1 MSNEKPAAGR
11 IAGTG
16 ASMGIGSGQSAEPS
30 SVKPMSHAARIAAA
44 AEQAVATGDIPGVVC
59 LVWRRG
65 ELLQVESVGLRN
77 IEARLP
83 VERNTIF
90 RIASMSKPVT
100 TAAAMILRERGLLRL
115 EDPIIKW
122 APEFA
127 EMRVL
132 RRADSSLQDT
142 YPAPRP
148 ITIEDLMTHRSG
160 LAYSFTAR
168 GPLAQALKERFGF
181 EFDSARTPD
190 EWMQTLASLP
200 LSHVPGERFIYGHST
215 DLLGVIIG
223 RATGLGTRAAMRQ
236 LLFDPLGMVDTDF
249 WIPPE
254 KRDRAAVL
262 YRSSAPGNFVPIELP
277 GFMGPTPP
285 SFSAGGQ
292 GLVSTADD
300 YLGFARML
308 LQGGELGGTR
318 VLAEESIR
326 LMTTNRLTPAQR
338 RTLQFGIPFFMGQG
352 FGLGLSVIDDAKRNA
367 WMGAGRPGAFGWPG
381 LFGGWWQV
389 DPAQQTVLLWLQQTL
404 PPGPIA
410 GAGAKRD
417 SRISETLLRF
427 VFSSPKLLSLLNKMA
442 QRSGKAPRLPGS
454 AATQKFQREAYA
466 ALHP

>member
-1 MSNEKPAAGR
+1 MLN
-11 IAGTG
+11 
-16 ASMGIGSGQSAEPS
+16 
-30 SVKPMSHAARIAAA
+30 PMNAARITIPA
-44 AEQAVATGDIPGVVC
+44 QHAVAAGDIPGVVC

-65 ELLQVESVGLRN
+65 ELLQLDALGLRD

-100 TAAAMILRERGLLRL
+100 TAAAMILRERGVLRL
-115 EDPIIKW
+115 EDPITKW

-127 EMRVL
+127 AMQVL
-132 RRADSSLQDT
+132 RRPDGPLQDT
-142 YPAPRP
+142 YPAPRV

-168 GPLAQALKERFGF
+168 GPLAEAMKDRFGF

-190 EWMQTLASLP
+190 EWMKMLAALP
-200 LSHVPGERFIYGHST
+200 LSYAPGERFNYSHST
-215 DLLGVIIG
+215 DLLGVIVG
-223 RATGLGTRAAMRQ
+223 RATGLGTRAAMQQ

-249 WIPPE
+249 WIPAE
-254 KRDRAAVL
+254 KRNRAAVL
-262 YRSSAPGNFVPIELP
+262 YRSAAPGNFVPTDLP
-277 GFMGPTPP
+277 GFLDPAPP
-285 SFSAGGQ
+285 SFSAAGQ

-300 YLGFARML
+300 YLAFARML
-308 LQGGELGGTR
+308 LQGGELDGTR
-318 VLAEESIR
+318 LLSEESIR

-367 WMGAGRPGAFGWPG
+367 WLGAGRPGAFGWPG
-381 LFGGWWQV
+381 LFGGWWQA
-389 DPAQQTVLLWLQQTL
+389 DPARQSVLVWLQQTL
-404 PPGPIA
+404 PPQAIA
-410 GAGAKRD
+410 GSGAKGD

-427 VFSSPKLLSLLNKMA
+427 VFSSPRVLSLANKMA

-454 AATQKFQREAYA
+454 AAAQNFQKEAYA
-466 ALHP
+466 ALES

>member
-1 MSNEKPAAGR
+1 M
-11 IAGTG
+11 
-16 ASMGIGSGQSAEPS
+16 
-30 SVKPMSHAARIAAA
+30 PMPNPMNHTARIAAP

-65 ELLQVESVGLRN
+65 ELLQVNSVGLRD

-100 TAAAMILRERGLLRL
+100 TAVAMILMERGVFRL
-115 EDPIIKW
+115 EDPITKW

-127 EMRVL
+127 AMQVL
-132 RRADSSLQDT
+132 RRADSPLQDT
-142 YPAPRP
+142 YPAPRV

-190 EWMQTLASLP
+190 DWMKTLASLP
-200 LSHVPGERFIYGHST
+200 LAYAPGERFNYSHST
-215 DLLGVIIG
+215 DLLGVIVG
-223 RATGLGTRAAMRQ
+223 RATGLGTRAAMQQ

-249 WIPPE
+249 WVPPE

-262 YRSSAPGNFVPIELP
+262 YRSSAPRNFVPIELP
-277 GFMGPTPP
+277 GFMDQTPP

-292 GLVSTADD
+292 GLVSTVDD
-300 YLGFARML
+300 YLAFARML

-318 VLAEESIR
+318 LLSEESIR

-352 FGLGLSVIDDAKRNA
+352 FGLGLSVVDDAKRNA
-367 WMGAGRPGAFGWPG
+367 WLGTGRQGAFGWPG
-381 LFGGWWQV
+381 LFGGWWQA
-389 DPAQQTVLLWLQQTL
+389 DPAEHTVMVWLQQTL
-404 PPGPIA
+404 PPQPPPGSGVKP
-410 GAGAKRD
+410 D
-417 SRISETLLRF
+417 SRISETLLRWL
-427 VFSSPKLLSLLNKMA
+427 FSSPRLLSLLNKMA
-442 QRSGKAPRLPGS
+442 QRSGRAPRLPGS
-454 AATQKFQREAYA
+454 AATQNFQKETYA
-466 ALHP
+466 ALKS

>member
-1 MSNEKPAAGR
+1 
-11 IAGTG
+11 
-16 ASMGIGSGQSAEPS
+16 
-30 SVKPMSHAARIAAA
+30 V
-44 AEQAVATGDIPGVVC
+44 
-59 LVWRRG
+59 
-65 ELLQVESVGLRN
+65 
-77 IEARLP
+77 
-83 VERNTIF
+83 
-90 RIASMSKPVT
+90 
-100 TAAAMILRERGLLRL
+100 LRL
-115 EDPIIKW
+115 EDPITKW

-127 EMRVL
+127 AMRVL
-132 RRADSSLQDT
+132 RRADGPLQDT
-142 YPAPRP
+142 YPAPRA

-190 EWMQTLASLP
+190 EWMKLLASLP
-200 LSHVPGERFIYGHST
+200 LSYAPGERFNYSHST

-223 RATGLGTRAAMRQ
+223 RATGVGTRAAMQQ

-262 YRSSAPGNFVPIELP
+262 YRSSALRNFVPIELP
-277 GFMGPTPP
+277 GFMDQTPP

-300 YLGFARML
+300 YLAFARML
-308 LQGGELGGTR
+308 LQGGELDGTR
-318 VLAEESIR
+318 VLSEHSIR

-367 WMGAGRPGAFGWPG
+367 WMGTGKQGAFGWPG
-381 LFGGWWQV
+381 LFGGWWQA
-389 DPAQQTVLLWLQQTL
+389 DPAQQTVMVWLQQTL
-404 PPGPIA
+404 PPQPPPGS
-410 GAGAKRD
+410 GAKGD
-417 SRISETLLRF
+417 SRMAETLLRWL
-427 VFSSPKLLSLLNKMA
+427 FSSPRLLSFMNTMA

-454 AATQKFQREAYA
+454 AATQKFQNEAYA
-466 ALHP
+466 ALVPRSCHNKNA

>member
-1 MSNEKPAAGR
+1 MPDTKSL
-11 IAGTG
+11 
-16 ASMGIGSGQSAEPS
+16 
-30 SVKPMSHAARIAAA
+30 AARIAAPA
-44 AEQAVATGDIPGVVC
+44 QHAVASGDIPGVVC

-65 ELLQVESVGLRN
+65 ELLQVDSVGLRD

-100 TAAAMILRERGLLRL
+100 TAVAMILRERGVLRL
-115 EDPIIKW
+115 EDPITKW

-127 EMRVL
+127 AMRVL
-132 RRADSSLQDT
+132 RRAEGSLQDT
-142 YPAPRP
+142 YPAPRD
-148 ITIEDLMTHRSG
+148 ITIEDLMTHRAG

-190 EWMQTLASLP
+190 EWMKTLASLP
-200 LSHVPGERFIYGHST
+200 LSHAPGERFNYSHST

-223 RATGLGTRAAMRQ
+223 RATGLGTRAAMQQ
-236 LLFDPLGMVDTDF
+236 LLFDPLRMVDTDF

-262 YRSSAPGNFVPIELP
+262 YRSSAPGNFVPIDLP
-277 GFMGPTPP
+277 GFMHQAPS

-292 GLVSTADD
+292 GLVSTVDD
-300 YLGFARML
+300 YLAFARML
-308 LQGGELGGTR
+308 VQGGQLDGTR
-318 VLAEESIR
+318 VLSEESIR

-338 RTLQFGIPFFMGQG
+338 RNLQFGIPFFMGQG

-381 LFGGWWQV
+381 LFGGWWQA
-389 DPAQQTVLLWLQQTL
+389 DPAQQSVMVWLQQTL
-404 PPGPIA
+404 PPQAIRGS
-410 GAGAKRD
+410 GAKGD
-417 SRISETLLRF
+417 SRLVETLLRW
-427 VFSSPKLLSLLNKMA
+427 VFSSPGLLSLMNKMA
-442 QRSGKAPRLPGS
+442 QRSGKAPRMPGI
-454 AATQKFQREAYA
+454 AATQNFQKEAYA
-466 ALHP
+466 ALKY